1 MRYPVAFLFV
11 LAVPTLL
18 TGCGSARHAAIIG
31 GGGAV
36 GALGGALYG
45 KHKADEGGRDRTPL
59 YAVGG
64 AAGGALLA
72 GLAAGKDKAAVEE
85 GYRAGYEQAQSDAAK
100 RQYWLRQD
108 AERGGEGRTNYY
120 SLPTSEPEDDGVRRV
135 PHRMVIPIVE

>member
-1 MRYPVAFLFV
+1 MRLSLILG
-11 LAVPTLL
+11 LAVPALL

-31 GGGAV
+31 GGGAL

-85 GYRAGYEQAQSDAAK
+85 GYKAGYEQAQSDSIK

-108 AERGGEGRTNYY
+108 AERGGEGRTSYY
-120 SLPTSEPEDDGVRRV
+120 TLPAPDDEDGVRRV
-135 PHRMVIPIVE
+135 PHRVVVPIVE